1 MVDSVITRPP
11 SEYFRKLYFDTLTH
25 STPVLNYLVETVG
38 AERLMLGSDYP
49 FGMGDYTPPVSVQA
63 VPRLTD
69 AQREA
74 IYSENAIR
82 VFGLDL

>member
-1 MVDSVITRPP
+1 
-11 SEYFRKLYFDTLTH
+11 
-25 STPVLNYLVETVG
+25 
-38 AERLMLGSDYP
+38 MLGSDYP

-74 IYSENAIR
+74 IYCENAIR